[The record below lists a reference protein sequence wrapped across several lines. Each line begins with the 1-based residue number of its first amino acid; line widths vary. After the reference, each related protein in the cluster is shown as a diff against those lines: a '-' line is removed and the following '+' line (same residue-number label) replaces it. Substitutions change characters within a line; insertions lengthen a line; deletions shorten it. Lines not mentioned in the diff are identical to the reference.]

1 VSLWHSARKATSDR
15 EPEEARVK
23 THQTSLGRE
32 RAGAGALAALAALLL
47 AACGGSTR
55 SGQAGGTPAGQAT
68 SAGTP
73 SSAAA
78 ITVRSPAFA
87 AGAAIP
93 VRYSCRGSNTPV
105 PLTWTGVPAGAASVA
120 LIMDDP
126 DAPSGTFTHWV
137 VFNLPASSGG
147 ITNGRLPAGAA
158 QAQNGRGQAAYT
170 GPCPPSGTHHYR
182 FTIYAEPNKLALRAG
197 AALPGALAAIK
208 ANPISSG
215 RLTGL
220 FGSG

>member
-1 VSLWHSARKATSDR
+1 MKAHQCSLRR
-15 EPEEARVK
+15 GV
-23 THQTSLGRE
+23 
-32 RAGAGALAALAALLL
+32 LAVLAALLL
-47 AACGGSTR
+47 AGCSGSGGGSTG
-55 SGQAGGTPAGQAT
+55 SGPAASTATGQAAPTAA
-68 SAGTP
+68 P

-87 AGAAIP
+87 AGTMIP
-93 VRYSCRGSNTPV
+93 VRFSCRGSNKPI

-137 VFNLPASSGG
+137 VFNLPATSRG
-147 ITNGRLPAGAA
+147 IANGRVPAGAA

-170 GPCPPSGTHHYR
+170 GPCPPSGTHHYH
-182 FTIYAEPNKLALRAG
+182 FTIYAEPKRLPLQAG
-197 AALPGALAAIK
+197 ASLPQALAAIR
-208 ANPISSG
+208 ANPLASG

-220 FGSG
+220 FASG

>member
-1 VSLWHSARKATSDR
+1 MKAQR
-15 EPEEARVK
+15 N
-23 THQTSLGRE
+23 SLGRD
-32 RAGAGALAALAALLL
+32 RASAGALAVLATLLLASPLL
-47 AACGGSTR
+47 AACGGSASPGG
-55 SGQAGGTPAGQAT
+55 SGAAASTPAGQAT
-68 SAGTP
+68 TAAPP
-73 SSAAA
+73 STAATIA
-78 ITVRSPAFA
+78 VRSPAFA

-93 VRYSCRGSNTPV
+93 VRFSCRGSNTPI
-105 PLTWTGVPAGAASVA
+105 PLTWTGIPAGAASVA

-137 VFNLPASSGG
+137 VFNLPATSRG

-182 FTIYAEPNKLALRAG
+182 FTIYAEPERLPLRAG
-197 AALPGALAAIK
+197 APLPAALAAIT
-208 ANPISSG
+208 ANPLSAG

-220 FGSG
+220 FASG

>member
-1 VSLWHSARKATSDR
+1 MS
-15 EPEEARVK
+15 
-23 THQTSLGRE
+23 THRNSLGRD
-32 RAGAGALAALAALLL
+32 RAGMGTLAVPAALLLAALLL
-47 AACGGSTR
+47 AACGGTGGGSTG
-55 SGQAGGTPAGQAT
+55 SGPATSTPAGRPAPPVT
-68 SAGTP
+68 SP
-73 SSAAA
+73 SPDG

-93 VRYSCRGSNTPV
+93 VRFSCRGSNTPI
-105 PLTWTGVPAGAASVA
+105 PLTWTGIPAGAASVA

-137 VFNLPASSGG
+137 VYNLPATSRG

-182 FTIYAEPNKLALRAG
+182 FTVYAEPERLPLRAG
-197 AALPGALAAIK
+197 APLPAALAAIT
-208 ANPISSG
+208 ANPLSAG

-220 FGSG
+220 FASG

>member
-1 VSLWHSARKATSDR
+1 VKAHQFSSSRGRAAASALT
-15 EPEEARVK
+15 V
-23 THQTSLGRE
+23 
-32 RAGAGALAALAALLL
+32 LAALPL
-47 AACGGSTR
+47 AACSGSGGGPTGSSPPASTA
-55 SGQAGGTPAGQAT
+55 AGPAA
-68 SAGTP
+68 A

-87 AGAAIP
+87 AGTMIP
-93 VRYSCRGSNTPV
+93 VRFSCRGSNTPI
-105 PLTWTGVPAGAASVA
+105 PLAWAGVPAGAASVA

-137 VFNLPASSGG
+137 VFNLPITSRG
-147 ITNGRLPAGAA
+147 ITGGRLPAGAA

-182 FTIYAEPNKLALRAG
+182 FTVYAEPRRLPLQAG
-197 AALPGALAAIK
+197 ASLPQALAAIR
-208 ANPISSG
+208 ANPLASG

-220 FGSG
+220 FASG